1 MKQAE
6 KRETY
11 HRNIQNTNNI
21 TRKAKKNIKA
31 ISREKM
37 SSQ

>member
-11 HRNIQNTNNI
+11 YRNIENTNNI
-21 TRKAKKNIKA
+21 TIKAKKNIKA
-31 ISREKM
+31 ISRKKM